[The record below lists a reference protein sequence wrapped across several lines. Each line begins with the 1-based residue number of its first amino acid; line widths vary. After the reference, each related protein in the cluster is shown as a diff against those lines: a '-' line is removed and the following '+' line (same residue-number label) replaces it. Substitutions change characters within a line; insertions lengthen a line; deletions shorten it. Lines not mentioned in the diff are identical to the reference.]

1 MDSYLDT
8 LALETAQAIQ
18 ALEWRVF
25 PGGPGQRLAAT
36 QVAIREALEKARRD
50 APAKKERA

>member
-8 LALETAQAIQ
+8 LALETAQAIR

-25 PGGPGQRLAAT
+25 PGGPAQREAAV

-50 APAKKERA
+50 TPAA